1 MVVRGLV
8 VDEGRDGRK
17 AAAIDLF
24 VPYAIEEVRASCRE
38 FAWVTKPGSTI
49 LNLNPSGN

>member
-1 MVVRGLV
+1 V